1 MLINGVMPE
10 IEGLV
15 NGEIYN
21 SDGVQVRVHI
31 VPRLDSCSSLTG
43 PIRGVRW
50 MRGNE
55 GSRLSVH
62 RCFGESRTLLFHS
75 ELQFARP
82 GGNYPLICGLPTC

>member
-43 PIRGVRW
+43 LIRGVRW

-55 GSRLSVH
+55 AREADSWFIAALVKVGPFYSTMNSNSRDMAGTT
-62 RCFGESRTLLFHS
+62 R
-75 ELQFARP
+75 
-82 GGNYPLICGLPTC
+82 